1 MIQNVTEIVDVLLKA
16 LLNIVVRARSLSVLE
31 ERIVPLV
38 RLELLRQ
45 SRDARGQLADLGAQ
59 INADGL
65 ERPLELAALRLWLE
79 VRRVALDKADGLVPV
94 RHEEVVDCSVELIVE
109 PAVFRRRVL
118 YPHAVDLA
126 AVELPLRFEPVCVA
140 LRKLALLLAVQ
151 AEFPRRVCH
160 LRAVEQ
166 VLCRV
171 NDLLLD
177 LALADHFLHGLALN
191 HELCQ
196 RAFTLRQRRVLAVRT
211 LEGAHLV
218 VHAIDEA
225 LSLLLVD
232 VDRFENRLVDLL
244 PSVPAEDRAHAS
256 LRRAVIQGEAAL
268 RRDTLPAL
276 RRGEFSFKALV
287 EEVFHLFLQSFAD
300 LSSALF
306 DEVCRHGLLCAVV
319 VRELHHLAA
328 VHRRGN
334 VLLVVQAGCDVPREV
349 LLLRRRAKALDRLS
363 RLSLNGLRCS
373 VVRDEL
379 VNDAV
384 IARAVLDLHA
394 QLFERL
400 CAAEFVLAPVPHPLG
415 LFRRQPRALV
425 GKIGV
430 QIREL
435 SHASAARSLHTPHG
449 LLHALRHAFKLPVP
463 LVALVLRREANVRI
477 VCRRFVGNVF
487 DLLRREGDVH
497 RVRRSVIVH
506 FICRLDDNT
515 VISAFLRPAFQ
526 VAVPNVSLTNCAP
539 PSLILNNKRIFQV

>member
-1 MIQNVTEIVDVLLKA
+1 M
-16 LLNIVVRARSLSVLE
+16 
-31 ERIVPLV
+31 
-38 RLELLRQ
+38 
-45 SRDARGQLADLGAQ
+45 
-59 INADGL
+59 
-65 ERPLELAALRLWLE
+65 
-79 VRRVALDKADGLVPV
+79 
-94 RHEEVVDCSVELIVE
+94 
-109 PAVFRRRVL
+109 
-118 YPHAVDLA
+118 
-126 AVELPLRFEPVCVA
+126 
-140 LRKLALLLAVQ
+140 Q

-232 VDRFENRLVDLL
+232 VDRLEDRLVDLL

-276 RRGEFSFKALV
+276 SRGEFSFKALV

-400 CAAEFVLAPVPHPLG
+400 CAAEFVLAPVPQPLG
-415 LFRRQPRALV
+415 LFRRLLRAPA

-430 QIREL
+430 QIREFL
-435 SHASAARSLHTPHG
+435 HVRLLAALVLHAPHG
-449 LLHALRHAFKLPVP
+449 LLHAARHPRQLLVP
-463 LVALVLRREANVRI
+463 LAAVFILCRETDIRI
-477 VCRRFVGNVF
+477 VCRCFVGNVF

-515 VISAFLRPAFQ
+515 VISAFLRPALQ